1 MCSSDLFPSHD
12 NRGQGGFEPLP
23 YTLSPNLHLHKREG
37 YEIQVKK
44 AFDLS
49 GRKNTTCYRARHGM
63 NSSKELDALVIIH
76 NKPMKQTEKRPT
88 TTKMNSQE
96 SMKDRKKTRTNFC
109 LQHHYLAR

>member
-1 MCSSDLFPSHD
+1 MALGCGAGDCGIGFWYKKLRNVGKDLGGAVHD
-12 NRGQGGFEPLP
+12 FKKGLN
-23 YTLSPNLHLHKREG
+23 EG
-37 YEIQVKK
+37 TE
-44 AFDLS
+44 
-49 GRKNTTCYRARHGM
+49 
-63 NSSKELDALVIIH
+63 ELDALVIIH